1 MKNKKN
7 LETKLEMPLG
17 RPMDFFK
24 GIVNGWRICY
34 TLTEEEREKY
44 YPKTKTEFVGNTIY
58 FGAIGVGSLV
68 ALGLYVYKNFIK
80 K

>member
-44 YPKTKTEFVGNTIY
+44 YPKTKTERNRCRQSCC
-58 FGAIGVGSLV
+58 IGIICL
-68 ALGLYVYKNFIK
+68 
-80 K
+80 